1 MSDLEILKWLENNSV
16 VKSFE
21 VQEFRQKFSSFY
33 LKLMVIF
40 VDDSVLFTKEYFDA
54 QSRNYSFHW
63 QKENKKLII
72 RWDNAPHHK
81 NVNTFPHHVHIKEND
96 KVHESN
102 IISLSE
108 VFEYIEKKLN
118 SPT

>member
-1 MSDLEILKWLENNSV
+1 MSDLEILKWLENNPI

-33 LKLMVIF
+33 LKLKIVF
-40 VDDSVLFTKEYFDA
+40 VDNSILFTKEYFDT

-63 QKENKKLII
+63 QTNDEKLII

-81 NVNTFPHHVHIKEND
+81 NISSYPHHQHIKENAI
-96 KVHESN
+96 VHESN
-102 IISLSE
+102 VISLIE
-108 VFEYIEKKLN
+108 VFEYIEKQLKQK
-118 SPT
+118 